1 MARMGF
7 TKASSFVVRVG
18 HVPMEPAARL
28 ATSHANCA
36 AADRGEPTP
45 ADRAAPGRTHASS
58 AATLALRLARARD
71 AGLGDDAAAA
81 SLGTHEERDCCFR
94 VARLVRREATMA
106 ATRSLVWPLR
116 SLARDR
122 CRTSSPR
129 SCGTTGGSSS
139 AVVAARRAEAP
150 QDRGDPSPAADARLF
165 RGLDDDG

>member
-45 ADRAAPGRTHASS
+45 ADRAAPGRTHANS

-106 ATRSLVWPLR
+106 ATRSLACL
-116 SLARDR
+116 SDHSRDR
-122 CRTSSPR
+122 CKASSLR
-129 SCGTTGGSSS
+129 SCGRNRWLIICSRASASSRGATGPRGSF
-139 AVVAARRAEAP
+139 ARSGCTPVSRA
-150 QDRGDPSPAADARLF
+150 R
-165 RGLDDDG
+165 

>member
-45 ADRAAPGRTHASS
+45 ADRAAPGRTHANS

-106 ATRSLVWPLR
+106 ATRSLAWPLR
-116 SLARDR
+116 SLARPVQDEF
-122 CRTSSPR
+122 
-129 SCGTTGGSSS
+129 S
-139 AVVAARRAEAP
+139 AVVRENRWLIICSRASASSRGATGPRGSFARSGCTPVSRA
-150 QDRGDPSPAADARLF
+150 R
-165 RGLDDDG
+165 